1 MPELPEVETVVS
13 GLRKHAINLQIT
25 HIHASDEKLAHIA
38 QMTDLIGKTIVSID
52 RRGKFINFLLDDRR
66 VLQIHLMMSGRL
78 FLRHPKSPEDPWT
91 RFLITLTDGFQIRLS
106 DPRRFGL
113 VSVLSNHEY
122 ILFQHRL
129 GPEPLSREFTTR
141 LLAKRLAN
149 RKIAIKSALLDQ
161 TIIAGIGNI
170 YADEALW
177 HARVHPETPA
187 GSATP
192 NNLKR
197 LHRGIRRALK
207 EGLEHGGTTFG
218 IYANAVGQTGNNQQH
233 LNVFRRTDKS
243 CLRCRTNI
251 CKVVVGGRSSHY
263 CPKCQAK

>member
-1 MPELPEVETVVS
+1 MS
-13 GLRKHAINLQIT
+13 GLREHATNVQIH
-25 HIHASDEKLAHIA
+25 HIQASDEKLDHVA
-38 QMTDLIGKTIVSID
+38 QMTDLIGKTIVSVD
-52 RRGKFINFLLDDRR
+52 RRGKFINLSLDDQR

-78 FLRHPKSPEDPWT
+78 FLRPPKSPQDRWT
-91 RFLITLTDGFQIRLS
+91 RFVITLTDGFQIRLS

-113 VSVLSNHEY
+113 VSVLSNREY
-122 ILFQHRL
+122 LLFYHRL
-129 GPEPLSREFTTR
+129 GPEPLSRAFTTS
-141 LLAKRLAN
+141 LFAKHLAG

-161 TIIAGIGNI
+161 TIIAGVGNI

-187 GSATP
+187 GAVSLSS
-192 NNLKR
+192 LKR

-218 IYANAVGQTGNNQQH
+218 IYANSVGQIGQNQQH
-233 LNVFRRTDKS
+233 LNVFRRTNQP
-243 CLRCRTNI
+243 CPRCRTSI

-263 CPKCQAK
+263 CSKCQPR